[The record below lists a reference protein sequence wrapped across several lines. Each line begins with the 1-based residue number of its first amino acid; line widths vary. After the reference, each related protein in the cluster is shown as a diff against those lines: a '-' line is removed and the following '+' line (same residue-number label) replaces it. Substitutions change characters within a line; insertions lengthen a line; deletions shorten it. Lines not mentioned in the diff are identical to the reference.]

1 MVHRQARQASYHPIN
16 PRANKMAQLS
26 PESTLL
32 IVRAMFPFVGGV
44 YRLSDDDQ
52 CLVEAARL
60 TGGRGN
66 ILANM
71 KRARSVAVGR
81 RYRMLRK
88 IRACCRYVCVT
99 RRCAHPTSFPYPP
112 SFGLQPLTY
121 LEMRHFSHQK
131 QRILLVPRPCLFG
144 E

>member
-66 ILANM
+66 ILANL
-71 KRARSVAVGR
+71 KRARDRKSTRLNSSHVSSSYAV
-81 RYRMLRK
+81 
-88 IRACCRYVCVT
+88 
-99 RRCAHPTSFPYPP
+99 F
-112 SFGLQPLTY
+112 
-121 LEMRHFSHQK
+121 
-131 QRILLVPRPCLFG
+131 CLKK
-144 E
+144 

>member
-16 PRANKMAQLS
+16 PCANKMAQLS

-32 IVRAMFPFVGGV
+32 IVRPMFPFVGGV

-66 ILANM
+66 ILAHL
-71 KRARSVAVGR
+71 KSARSVAAGR
-81 RYRMLRK
+81 RQTILRT

-112 SFGLQPLTY
+112 SFALQP
-121 LEMRHFSHQK
+121 
-131 QRILLVPRPCLFG
+131 IP
-144 E
+144 